1 MPIRR
6 KITKKKATKKRA
18 VRKVAK
24 RRRGVS
30 PAKISE
36 LLTQLTDRQYQDYI
50 DSRTNNTITIA
61 QDYAEWAT
69 AIFEKERQRAIS
81 KREKFFSLYLNYA
94 VRHYAKKVDARGL
107 AYPIG
112 LGVEVV
118 GIPGKNS
125 SFASVK
131 TPVSVSFAQGYT
143 NTYRAAAQRNAKQIR
158 DGFVSKNSDR
168 ISRIVQSKGNLKGAK
183 VLSMNSGADYGGEIR
198 FDFFDGSSFVVR
210 NKTVAKVSQLG
221 KWFYQYPTTFH
232 RVIMPDGTSMKKPSE
247 KRMNEVFAVA

>member
-6 KITKKKATKKRA
+6 RVTKKKATKRRA

-24 RRRGVS
+24 VRRGVS
-30 PAKISE
+30 TAKISE
-36 LLTQLTDRQYQDYI
+36 LLTQLTDRQYRDYI

-61 QDYAEWAT
+61 QDYVEWAS
-69 AIFEKERQRAIS
+69 AVLEKERQRAIS
-81 KREKFFSLYLNYA
+81 KREKFFDVYLNYA
-94 VRHYAKKVDARGL
+94 VRDYAKKVDARGI
-107 AYPIG
+107 AYPVG

-118 GIPGKNS
+118 GLPGNNS
-125 SFASVK
+125 SFASVN

-143 NTYRAAAQRNAKQIR
+143 NTYRAAAQRHAKQIR
-158 DGFVSKNSDR
+158 DAFVSKNTDR
-168 ISRIVQSKGNLKGAK
+168 ISRIVQRKGNLKGAK

-210 NKTVAKVSQLG
+210 NKTVEKLSQLG

-232 RVIMPDGTSMKKPSE
+232 RVILPDGTSMKKPSE